1 MSVDSMSNRP
11 ECPTM
16 LGPSGRWYPVTNE
29 TACSLLARFYGL
41 AVRPYGLAALGK
53 DDVDDQPI
61 AVPQNSPAVLAEPAR
76 LAGTWKVVARGVE
89 GSLVDTTDRDY
100 SVRFHA
106 DHDLL
111 VLDGKVQQDSR
122 FLLDPGHEPRWIDWT
137 ASIRDKDVTP
147 LGIYEFRGDTLV
159 IAMAN
164 AGERRPKRLAAEGLD
179 SLVIYTLRRV
189 DEAGTGTRTFGS
201 PAVGRNVATVRP
213 GSTGPR
219 GDDRL
224 AGEPSS
230 HWTTGREDRS
240 SRRRGPYPGRA
251 HRLFRRPAAR
261 GAGGNES

>member
-76 LAGTWKVVARGVE
+76 LAGTW
-89 GSLVDTTDRDY
+89 
-100 SVRFHA
+100 
-106 DHDLL
+106 
-111 VLDGKVQQDSR
+111 
-122 FLLDPGHEPRWIDWT
+122 
-137 ASIRDKDVTP
+137 KDVTP